1 MPKRQQDNAMNRS
14 IGLRLG
20 VSVESVSLSL
30 HVRPRPPH
38 LEIFDSIFRR
48 GGARYLRS
56 TRDTLRPSRGTHS
69 PPSNWHLLNH
79 LKQVHPPILIERSM
93 AAPFAPNIRGTST
106 GWRHEVETVQSPSP
120 RPFKPLTAR
129 CSAVSG
135 DNRIPHVGPI
145 QQWA

>member
-48 GGARYLRS
+48 RRRPLPALDSRYAEA
-56 TRDTLRPSRGTHS
+56 
-69 PPSNWHLLNH
+69 
-79 LKQVHPPILIERSM
+79 IERH
-93 AAPFAPNIRGTST
+93 TLST
-106 GWRHEVETVQSPSP
+106 LELT
-120 RPFKPLTAR
+120 FTKPL
-129 CSAVSG
+129 
-135 DNRIPHVGPI
+135 
-145 QQWA
+145 